1 MVQYNFPVGCPSEDI
16 VGWLV
21 SGITLTGHGGTQI
34 RHYLW
39 VCLQVSFQMRFAVDS
54 IKSIVGWTQSIEGLT
69 RTKGEEGGIGPFSFL
84 LAEAGTSQLISCRG
98 TGIYTTGT
106 PGSQVFGL
114 EWHYWLP
121 CISSLEDGSC
131 WLHFSGEFY
140 LMQMLMSM
148 MGFTVKLAL

>member
-69 RTKGEEGGIGPFSFL
+69 RTKVRKEELAPFPSCL
-84 LAEAGTSQLISCRG
+84 LKLGHLSSSPAMGLGFIPLAPLVLRSSDWND
-98 TGIYTTGT
+98 TTG
-106 PGSQVFGL
+106 F
-114 EWHYWLP
+114 
-121 CISSLEDGSC
+121 
-131 WLHFSGEFY
+131 
-140 LMQMLMSM
+140 
-148 MGFTVKLAL
+148 LASPA